1 MDLLLAATQC
11 VFSTFNLA
19 YVDLRF
25 LFSDPRT
32 NGRAHIQPA
41 EDVYTR
47 IRNFDSLVRAVKG
60 FYEVKHKIYIYIY
73 VYSIYKAYCT

>member
-1 MDLLLAATQC
+1 MWDYL
-11 VFSTFNLA
+11 FSTFNLA
-19 YVDLRF
+19 FVDLR

-47 IRNFDSLVRAVKG
+47 IRNFDCLVRAVKG
-60 FYEVKHKIYIYIY
+60 FYEVNLEIHRF
-73 VYSIYKAYCT
+73 